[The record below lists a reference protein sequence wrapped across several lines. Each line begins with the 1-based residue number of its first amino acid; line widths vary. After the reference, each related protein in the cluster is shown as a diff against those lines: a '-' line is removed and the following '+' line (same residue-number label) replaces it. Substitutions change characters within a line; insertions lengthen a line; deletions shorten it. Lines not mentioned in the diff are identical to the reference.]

1 MNGLFKYLPVAFC
14 TVRFSVVPE
23 LPAAPFF
30 PSNAIP
36 ALWSVPSSIHPGRQA
51 SQSARC
57 LLAWVAASSSRT
69 APSGATQGSHPRTTR
84 LQLVLWVS
92 GMTCISEYF
101 HSSANAA
108 CWCNDW
114 WDKAVPKLGLLYQQR
129 KTCILLA
136 PFPNTF
142 SCISAKLGFYFSRIS
157 TLT

>member
-1 MNGLFKYLPVAFC
+1 MIPQVGFFSPTLQIEMNGLFKYLPVAFC

-101 HSSANAA
+101 HSSAMPR
-108 CWCNDW
+108 
-114 WDKAVPKLGLLYQQR
+114 VGVMTGETKLCL
-129 KTCILLA
+129 
-136 PFPNTF
+136 
-142 SCISAKLGFYFSRIS
+142 S
-157 TLT
+157 